1 MAKAIDTLSIRL
13 EFKDAGAQQVVD
25 KIKGSFRGLQQVIS
39 GNTTPAMR
47 QLRNEINTFAVKGN
61 KSISTIEGQVTA
73 LRALRREADI
83 NSKEFKELTA
93 DIAKY
98 EKQLNKAHG
107 RKGGGGGARQATQVA
122 GAVISGGIFGGP
134 EGAIGGALG
143 AFGGVQGAF
152 AGAAIGAQVGGL
164 RKSVA
169 AAADYAAEI
178 GKLKIALEGVSKVE
192 NDQLNL
198 TERAALSQQNY
209 NSALETAAEATRE
222 LNVPQDAAVRGI
234 TRLTAAVTGAGGP
247 IGDAETTFKNVTAAI
262 KATGGSTED
271 VKGAITA
278 MVQVF
283 SKGKVSAEEL
293 SGQLG
298 ERLPGA
304 VTMFAKANRMT
315 LPELQKNLKAGT
327 VGLNELM
334 RFVEELGTTF
344 DGTAKKIAGSNEE
357 AGARLSVA
365 IREMQAEIGTALIP
379 IGAQFQDAFGEFI
392 QTITPFLKQALPAI
406 GNLLLGVSKN
416 LDTLAVAAAAAIA
429 ALSVIK
435 ILAIVTAIK
444 SLSVAKIALLRNV
457 VRLKKGLA
465 ALNIVALANPYV
477 LLAAGAAALAAKIY
491 AAGKEQA
498 RLNLLIKEGSSASVK
513 TELDA
518 LHLEKVGLEPTAYS
532 GKTVTRQ
539 GKIRDTTAVAAAK
552 ARIAEIKKTETKLRA
567 RLPAALNDET
577 QGAGIDMSSFQPFDY
592 PTPTTESGDDD
603 GGGKDAKS
611 TLARR
616 IEQAQKLEMLMQR
629 RLNLAQAENPLAR
642 LLAQQANQRA
652 AIEQKIAKIKE
663 GGTSKEIETATAAA
677 RSLQAQEQAARLQE
691 RVKQLS
697 EKALKPLQDAV
708 QAVKDQGEA
717 KKRIEELIKEGINPE
732 RAKDIANL
740 EKLKEKSIEVLNV
753 DIEILK
759 LRIAR
764 GDAAKAEKEALDELI
779 KKRQEAEGVDPKEAT
794 SDGGYEEKE
803 SEFKQFQ
810 DTFTKGLEDM
820 MNVGPK
826 LAGVAVGAIG
836 TMTDGLIELITT
848 GKADFKAMA
857 ASILKDIAKIM
868 IQAAIAG
875 AVKKMFGLADGGVI
889 QGGRIKPYAKGGVVA
904 GPTMFPMAGGDIG
917 LMGEAGPEAVM
928 PLKRGANGRLGVEV
942 ANQVDPR
949 AAMSRYSRGSRG
961 NSVIPASGGGGDAS
975 GGGTATLAPID
986 VRYSVERIN
995 SVDYVTADQFQAGMR
1010 EAASSGAKQGEQRA
1024 LTTLRQNTT
1033 QRRRI
1038 GI

>member
-1 MAKAIDTLSIRL
+1 MAKAIDTLSIKL
-13 EFKDAGAQQVVD
+13 DFKAGSGSQQIIDKIGNSIKNLKVIAGQTGPSVD
-25 KIKGSFRGLQQVIS
+25 KVRRS
-39 GNTTPAMR
+39 
-47 QLRNEINTFAVKGN
+47 INDFTKQGN

-83 NSKEFKELTA
+83 NSREFKELTA

-98 EKQLNKAHG
+98 ERQLNKAQG
-107 RKGGGGGARQATQVA
+107 KRRGGGARQATQVA

-134 EGAIGGALG
+134 EGAVGGALG

-164 RKSVA
+164 RRSVGD
-169 AAADYAAEI
+169 AADYAAQI
-178 GKLKIALEGVSKVE
+178 GKLKIALEGVAP
-192 NDQLNL
+192 NQD
-198 TERAALSQQNY
+198 AF
-209 NSALETAAEATRE
+209 NSAIETAAEATRE

-304 VTMFAKANRMT
+304 VTMFAKANKMT

-334 RFVEELGTTF
+334 KFIEELGVEF
-344 DGTAKKIAGSNEE
+344 EGTAKKIAGSNEE

-365 IREMQAEIGTALIP
+365 FKEMQAEVGNSLIET
-379 IGAQFQDAFGEFI
+379 GANFQDAFAEFI
-392 QTITPFLKQALPAI
+392 TNITPGVVNGIESIKKAVSGFMVVFLPAAAGI
-406 GNLLLGVSKN
+406 TTFVLLLKS
-416 LDTLAVAAAAAIA
+416 A
-429 ALSVIK
+429 
-435 ILAIVTAIK
+435 AIVT
-444 SLSVAKIALLRNV
+444 SLGGI
-457 VRLKKGLA
+457 GLA
-465 ALNIVALANPYV
+465 VGALA
-477 LLAAGAAALAAKIY
+477 LKIKALAAGIATLGIVMATNPLFLGIAAVGGIVAGIVAITQAINGQAKATERLIK
-491 AAGKEQA
+491 AGKSDAATADDKSKAISTLLGQRATQQRIIRENPEDLSSDKRSQQA
-498 RLNLLIKEGSSASVK
+498 ANKRRRKAQS
-513 TELDA
+513 ELKRINRDLSIVTRAKKKPEEKDA
-518 LHLEKVGLEPTAYS
+518 NDYGAPTAEGDGS
-532 GKTVTRQ
+532 G
-539 GKIRDTTAVAAAK
+539 
-552 ARIAEIKKTETKLRA
+552 
-567 RLPAALNDET
+567 
-577 QGAGIDMSSFQPFDY
+577 
-592 PTPTTESGDDD
+592 SGS
-603 GGGKDAKS
+603 GPKS

-629 RLNLAQAENPLAR
+629 RLNLSQAENPLAR
-642 LLAQQANQRA
+642 FLAQQANQRA
-652 AIEQKIAKIKE
+652 AIEQKIVKIKE
-663 GGTSKEIETATAAA
+663 GGTSEEIEKATAAA
-677 RSLQAQEQAARLQE
+677 RSLQAQEQAASLQE

-753 DIEILK
+753 DIDILK
-759 LRIAR
+759 LRIAQ
-764 GDAAKAEKEALDELI
+764 GTATEAEIEALDKLI
-779 KKRQEAEGVDPKEAT
+779 KKRKEAENIDPEEET
-794 SDGGYEEKE
+794 SGGKYDEEK
-803 SEFKQFQ
+803 SEFEQFQ
-810 DTFTKGLEDM
+810 DTFKEGLEDM

-875 AVKKMFGLADGGVI
+875 AVKKMFGFADGGVI
-889 QGGRIKPYAKGGVVA
+889 QGGRIKPYAQGGVVA
-904 GPTMFPMAGGDIG
+904 GPTMFPMAGGDVG
-917 LMGEAGPEAVM
+917 LMGEAGPEAIM
-928 PLKRGANGRLGVEV
+928 PLKRGPGGRLGVEV
-942 ANQVDPR
+942 ANQTDPR

-975 GGGTATLAPID
+975 GGGTATMTPID
-986 VRYSVERIN
+986 VRYTVERIN

>member
-1 MAKAIDTLSIRL
+1 MAKAIDTLSIKL
-13 EFKDAGAQQVVD
+13 DFKAGSGSQQIIDKIGNSIKNLKVIAGQTGPSVD
-25 KIKGSFRGLQQVIS
+25 KVRRSINDFTKQ
-39 GNTTPAMR
+39 GNR
-47 QLRNEINTFAVKGN
+47 
-61 KSISTIEGQVTA
+61 SISTIEGQVTA

-83 NSKEFKELTA
+83 NSREFKELTA

-98 EKQLNKAHG
+98 ERQLNKAQG
-107 RKGGGGGARQATQVA
+107 KRRGGGARQATQVA

-152 AGAAIGAQVGGL
+152 AGAAIGAQVGGA
-164 RKSVA
+164 RRAVGD
-169 AAADYAAEI
+169 AADYAAQI
-178 GKLKIALEGVSKVE
+178 GKLKIALEGVSP
-192 NDQLNL
+192 DQD
-198 TERAALSQQNY
+198 AF
-209 NSALETAAEATRE
+209 NSAIETAAEATRE

-247 IGDAETTFKNVTAAI
+247 VGDAETTFKNVTAAI

-304 VTMFAKANRMT
+304 VTMFAKANNMT

-334 RFVEELGTTF
+334 KFIEELGTTF

-365 IREMQAEIGTALIP
+365 FKEMQAEVGNSLIET
-379 IGAQFQDAFGEFI
+379 GANFQDAFAEFI
-392 QTITPFLKQALPAI
+392 TNITPGVVKGIELIKKAVSGFMVVFLPAAAGI
-406 GNLLLGVSKN
+406 TTFVLLLKS
-416 LDTLAVAAAAAIA
+416 A
-429 ALSVIK
+429 
-435 ILAIVTAIK
+435 AIVT
-444 SLSVAKIALLRNV
+444 SLGGV
-457 VRLKKGLA
+457 GLA
-465 ALNIVALANPYV
+465 IGVLALKVKV
-477 LLAAGAAALAAKIY
+477 LAAGIATLGIVMATNPLFLGIAAVGGIVAGIVAITQAINGQAKATERLIK
-491 AAGKEQA
+491 AGKSDTATADDKSKAISTLLGQRATQQRIIRENPEDLSSDKRSQQA
-498 RLNLLIKEGSSASVK
+498 ANKRRRQAQSRLKRINRDLSIVTRVKKKPEERDANDYGS
-513 TELDA
+513 
-518 LHLEKVGLEPTAYS
+518 PTADGDGDGSGS
-532 GKTVTRQ
+532 GK
-539 GKIRDTTAVAAAK
+539 G
-552 ARIAEIKKTETKLRA
+552 
-567 RLPAALNDET
+567 
-577 QGAGIDMSSFQPFDY
+577 
-592 PTPTTESGDDD
+592 
-603 GGGKDAKS
+603 AKS

-629 RLNLAQAENPLAR
+629 RLNLAQAESPLAR
-642 LLAQQANQRA
+642 FLAQQANQRA
-652 AIEQKIAKIKE
+652 AIEQRIAKIKE
-663 GGTSKEIETATAAA
+663 GGASEEIERATAAA
-677 RSLQAQEQAARLQE
+677 RSLQAQEQAAKLQE

-708 QAVKDQGEA
+708 QAIKDQGEA
-717 KKRIEELIKEGINPE
+717 EKRIEELIKKGINPE

-753 DIEILK
+753 DIDILK
-759 LRIAR
+759 LRIAQ
-764 GDAAKAEKEALDELI
+764 GTATKAEIEALDELI
-779 KKRQEAEGVDPKEAT
+779 KKRKEAEGIDPEEET
-794 SDGGYEEKE
+794 SKGNYDEKE

-810 DTFTKGLEDM
+810 DTFKEGLEDM

-889 QGGRIKPYAKGGVVA
+889 QGGRVKPYAKGGVVA

-917 LMGEAGPEAVM
+917 LMGEAGPEAIM
-928 PLKRGANGRLGVEV
+928 PLKRAPGGRLGVEV
-942 ANQVDPR
+942 VNQSDPR

-961 NSVIPASGGGGDAS
+961 GAVIPAEGGGAAGTE
-975 GGGTATLAPID
+975 GGTAVAAPID
-986 VRYSVERIN
+986 VRYNVERIN
-995 SVDYVTADQFQAGMR
+995 SVDYVTADQFQSGMKR
-1010 EAASSGAKQGEQRA
+1010 AAAEGAQRGQQ
-1024 LTTLRQNTT
+1024 LTLSRLQQSPAT
-1033 QRRRI
+1033 RRRI
-1038 GI
+1038 GM